1 MAETG
6 HFSVPLLSDTSAGRT
21 FPLSMAVHLQRG
33 VNLGSTRGCK
43 LHKVALTRGRCSDA
57 GLHCFAAVSVKGRHS
72 WWKQRGCRERLMTV
86 WGRCPS
92 GRVVKAPVTRRLV
105 ALLISWE
112 RLTWLF
118 VTVAVCAHGG
128 LRLVSVRSSGT

>member
-1 MAETG
+1 
-6 HFSVPLLSDTSAGRT
+6 
-21 FPLSMAVHLQRG
+21 
-33 VNLGSTRGCK
+33 
-43 LHKVALTRGRCSDA
+43 
-57 GLHCFAAVSVKGRHS
+57 
-72 WWKQRGCRERLMTV
+72 MTV
-86 WGRCPS
+86 WGRCPP

-118 VTVAVCAHGG
+118 VTVAVCAHRV